1 MINRLKGKYKVTPK
15 DRFDLIKSI
24 AAQKSQNINW
34 NTWDDLADYAIGMA
48 DAIIGRLD
56 AEREE
61 NRNETT

>member
-1 MINRLKGKYKVTPK
+1 MRNRLKGQYSVTPK

-24 AAQKSQNINW
+24 AAQESQNINW
-34 NTWDDLADYAIGMA
+34 NTWDDLAGYAIGMA
-48 DAIIGRLD
+48 DAIIARLD

>member
-1 MINRLKGKYKVTPK
+1 MSNRLKGQYNVTPK

-24 AAQKSQNINW
+24 AAQESQNINW